1 MRKTPDLL
9 FKHTHAAAAAAAFLE
24 ALLRFFGRGREVG
37 LEVAKDL
44 FDKGEINLY
53 LFLQSPDKEA
63 GDYSAGVGM
72 GRKTSFRVLNGRSS
86 ADIPVSLQ
94 RRREKTQCKSD
105 KMTSDPSLQSL
116 KSQLSYSV

>member
-9 FKHTHAAAAAAAFLE
+9 FKHTHADAAAAFLE

-37 LEVAKDL
+37 LEVGDL
-44 FDKGEINLY
+44 FDKGEINVY